1 MKSVVNSVNFGKK
14 DKFFELGGIR
24 PFRGVKT
31 FAAQTATS
39 ATPATSVKTLSTE
52 QGGVNS
58 FGVSNN
64 VKNRGTSVF
73 GVFGTGIRCFRPVPP
88 SEHTP
93 AAPAVSAQ
101 NLPCPQTSAKT
112 FKFTSGTDF
121 SRSGGVEKF
130 DSSVVAMSAKVSA
143 DTDKSGEKPSFG
155 SLNRPVE
162 SFSIFTRKGEL
173 RVTELNKRNMT
184 FDKLFKTAV
193 LFNRNFNDA
202 LGEKELNPTKGATRV
217 ANLYKRFFKNDDG
230 NTTLLVARNKKG
242 GIKAAVLSY
251 RSADGESLYVDSIAT
266 DRDYRGCG
274 IGKILLD
281 KVIETGEGIFGK
293 VMLFAYKSAYG
304 FYLKDGFSLTPR
316 AGEKSVKLQLE
327 REGRMYGIADY
338 ERVAEQTM
346 RFLEKGYK
354 K

>member
-1 MKSVVNSVNFGKK
+1 MVNSVNFGKK

-24 PFRGVKT
+24 PFRGAKT
-31 FAAQTATS
+31 SAAQTAT
-39 ATPATSVKTLSTE
+39 AKTPSTE
-52 QGGVNS
+52 QGRANS

-64 VKNRGTSVF
+64 VKDGGTSVF
-73 GVFGTGIRCFRPVPP
+73 GIFGTGARSFGLVPP

-93 AAPAVSAQ
+93 AAPAAQ
-101 NLPCPQTSAKT
+101 TERSCVTA
-112 FKFTSGTDF
+112 SGTGF

-130 DSSVVAMSAKVSA
+130 DSSVVATSAKVSA
-143 DTDKSGEKPSFG
+143 DTDKGGKRPSFG

-173 RVTELNKRNMT
+173 RVTELNRRNMT

-202 LGEKELNPTKGATRV
+202 LGERELNPTKGATRV

-338 ERVAEQTM
+338 ERIAEQTM